1 MITAEER
8 KAICEAREFND
19 KLLQGIADYTVVQM
33 KIIPI
38 AAGFWKARIIRN
50 LQVRRDV
57 RIILMKIIFIW
68 KEFMLVIIAAVPA
81 GIAPKK

>member
-33 KIIPI
+33 KNNPYCR
-38 AAGFWKARIIRN
+38 RILEGAN
-50 LQVRRDV
+50 YQELQVRRDV